1 MGRPLI
7 QPPIKNKLL
16 LWNVFVKWCSD
27 GWTSV
32 YPLAGRWE
40 PPQRAAAK
48 ACGEDLLSN
57 CGWEGGGVSM
67 QLFNM
72 KGDHFSTCFRFP
84 IMLYCKRIFCPY
96 EMTAEQMRRATADKN
111 SAI

>member
-32 YPLAGRWE
+32 QPLAGGWE
-40 PPQRAAAK
+40 PPQQATAK

-57 CGWEGGGVSM
+57 CGWECVRGGVGAIIQHEGGSF
-67 QLFNM
+67 QHLLSVSHHALLQQDISF
-72 KGDHFSTCFRFP
+72 
-84 IMLYCKRIFCPY
+84 LYSDSRVDEK
-96 EMTAEQMRRATADKN
+96 EEL
-111 SAI
+111 